1 MRCRARMAGAILWGK
16 ETAMSRRMLV
26 VRNPRAGSFISQNT
40 FLEAAGVIFKS
51 DYNVY
56 VYSTQCRG
64 DATRIVAEE
73 GANYDCIV
81 AFGGDGTLNEV
92 INGLMRLPE
101 RPVLGYIPAGTTNDF
116 AAGLGL
122 SKNPVKAAVT
132 VLEGEVR
139 ELDVGCFCEDR
150 YFSYVAS
157 FGSFTQVAYSAPQD
171 AKNILG
177 YAAYLLEGIKSLSEV
192 KPYALRIRAAGEEYT
207 GKFIFGAV
215 SNALSVGGMVKFDSA
230 MVDLSD
236 GLFEILMIRYPQN
249 LADLQKILHDLA
261 THHYDSDLILY
272 FKAEE
277 VTVESDEPIAWT
289 VDGEMGGTTAEARV
303 RNCHRAI
310 RILKPEEEEHA

>member
-1 MRCRARMAGAILWGK
+1 MATSTGAPWD
-16 ETAMSRRMLV
+16 TACLPMVIAVHIVSTVSMPL
-26 VRNPRAGSFISQNT
+26 PFTPTHCHGSGLYSGC
-40 FLEAAGVIFKS
+40 AA
-51 DYNVY
+51 
-56 VYSTQCRG
+56 ST
-64 DATRIVAEE
+64 
-73 GANYDCIV
+73 
-81 AFGGDGTLNEV
+81 
-92 INGLMRLPE
+92 P
-101 RPVLGYIPAGTTNDF
+101 ND
-116 AAGLGL
+116 
-122 SKNPVKAAVT
+122 SM
-132 VLEGEVR
+132 
-139 ELDVGCFCEDR
+139 
-150 YFSYVAS
+150 
-157 FGSFTQVAYSAPQD
+157 
-171 AKNILG
+171 
-177 YAAYLLEGIKSLSEV
+177 
-192 KPYALRIRAAGEEYT
+192 
-207 GKFIFGAV
+207 IFGVDSIASLAIRYCAV

>member
-1 MRCRARMAGAILWGK
+1 MQRLLLIVNPCAGTKRIPRFFPQIIELFRARGF
-16 ETAMSRRMLV
+16 EST
-26 VRNPRAGSFISQNT
+26 
-40 FLEAAGVIFKS
+40 
-51 DYNVY
+51 VY
-56 VYSTQCRG
+56 MTNGRG
-64 DATRIVAEE
+64 DATDIVRERGGDFDRIVCA
-73 GANYDCIV
+73 
-81 AFGGDGTLNEV
+81 GGDGTFNEV
-92 INGLMRLPE
+92 ITGLLSAGLTTP
-101 RPVLGYIPAGTTNDF
+101 LGYIPCGSTNDF
-116 AAGLGL
+116 ATTLRLPKTIMEAAASAAGET
-122 SKNPVKAAVT
+122 SCA
-132 VLEGEVR
+132 
-139 ELDVGCFCEDR
+139 LDVGQFGDR

>member
-1 MRCRARMAGAILWGK
+1 
-16 ETAMSRRMLV
+16 MSRRMLV

-73 GANYDCIV
+73 GQNYDCVV

-92 INGLMRLPE
+92 INGLMRLE
-101 RPVLGYIPAGTTNDF
+101 KRPVLGYIPAGTTNDF
-116 AAGLGL
+116 AAGLNL
-122 SKNPVKAAVT
+122 SRNPVKAAAT
-132 VLEGEVR
+132 VLEGVIQ
-139 ELDVGCFCEDR
+139 ELDVGCFCNER

-157 FGSFTQVAYSAPQD
+157 FGTFTQASYSAPQD

-192 KPYALRIRAAGEEYT
+192 KPYALSIRMGEEEV
-207 GKFIFGAV
+207 GGDFIFGAV

-230 MVDLSD
+230 QVDLSD
-236 GLFEILMIRYPQN
+236 GLFEILMIRSPQN
-249 LADLQKILHDLA
+249 LADLQKILYDLA
-261 THHYDSDLILY
+261 THNYRNSDLILY
-272 FKAEE
+272 RKAAE
-277 VTVESDEPIAWT
+277 VTVSCGEAIAWT
-289 VDGEMGGTTAEARV
+289 VDGELGGSTPSAGI
-303 RNCHRAI
+303 RNCHKAI
-310 RILKPEEEEHA
+310 RILRPEEGEHA

>member
-1 MRCRARMAGAILWGK
+1 
-16 ETAMSRRMLV
+16 MLV
-26 VRNPRAGSFISQNT
+26 VRNPRAGSFVSQNT

-73 GANYDCIV
+73 GMNYDCIV

-92 INGLMRLPE
+92 INGLMQLPE

-132 VLEGEVR
+132 VLEGEVQ
-139 ELDVGCFCEDR
+139 ELDVGQFCEDR

-157 FGSFTQVAYSAPQD
+157 FGTFTKASYSAPQD
-171 AKNILG
+171 VKNLLG
-177 YAAYLLEGIKSLSEV
+177 YAAYLLEGLKSLSDIH
-192 KPYALRIRAAGEEYT
+192 PCHLHIRANGEELE
-207 GKFIFGAV
+207 GDFIFGAV
-215 SNALSVGGMVKFDSA
+215 SNALSVGGMVKFNSDQ
-230 MVDLSD
+230 VDLTD
-236 GLFEILMIRYPQN
+236 GLFEIMMIRYPQN

-261 THHYDSDLILY
+261 THHYDSDLILSM
-272 FKAEE
+272 KAAEI
-277 VTVESDEPIAWT
+277 TVESDEPIDWT
-289 VDGEMGGTTAEARV
+289 VDGEMGGTTSEARV

>member
-1 MRCRARMAGAILWGK
+1 
-16 ETAMSRRMLV
+16 MLV

-132 VLEGEVR
+132 VLEGAVQ

-157 FGSFTQVAYSAPQD
+157 FGSFTKASYSAPQD
-171 AKNILG
+171 VKNLIG
-177 YAAYLLEGIKSLSEV
+177 YAAYLLEGLKSLSEIH
-192 KPYALRIRAAGEEYT
+192 PCHLRILANGEELE
-207 GKFIFGAV
+207 GDFIFGAV
-215 SNALSVGGMVKFDSA
+215 SNALSVGGMVKFDSGQ
-230 MVDLSD
+230 VDLTD
-236 GLFEILMIRYPQN
+236 GLFEIMMIRNPQN
-249 LADLQKILHDLA
+249 LADLQKILYDLA
-261 THHYDSDLILY
+261 THHYDSDLIL
-272 FKAEE
+272 FLKAAEI
-277 VTVESDEPIAWT
+277 VVESSEPIAWT

-310 RILKPEEEEHA
+310 RILKPEEEEYA